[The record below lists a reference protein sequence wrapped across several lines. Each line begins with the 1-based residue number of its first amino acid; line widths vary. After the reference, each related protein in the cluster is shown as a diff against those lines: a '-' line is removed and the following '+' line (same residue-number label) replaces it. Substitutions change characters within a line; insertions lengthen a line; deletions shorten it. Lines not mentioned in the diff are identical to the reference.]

1 MSYIIDRRLNG
12 KNKSS
17 VNRQRFLRRYRK
29 HIKGAVSD
37 AVKSRSITDLESGS
51 DVTIPRGDISEPV
64 FHHGQGGVSKRVFP
78 GNKEFNT
85 GDEIQRPQGG
95 GGGGGGDGKASNSGE
110 GEDDFTFHIN
120 RDEFLEFLFEDLELP
135 HMVKKQLTDSS
146 DYKLTQAGFT
156 HEGNPERL
164 NIIRSLR
171 SAHARRIA
179 LSGSTRREIRELR
192 KEQEALE
199 AEEPLTDETK
209 IRLADIAEQ
218 LGLLQAKVSKL
229 PFLDTFDLKYNNLVK
244 TPVPSSKAVMF
255 CVMDVSGSMTQAIKD
270 MAKRFFLL
278 LYLFL
283 KRTYKEIDVVFI
295 RHHTQAKE
303 VDEEEFFYSRETGGT
318 IVSSAIEMTA
328 DVISDRYN
336 PADWNI
342 YVAQASDGDN
352 WDGDSDACRELLLK
366 RVLPKVQYYAYVE
379 ITTGEH
385 QNLWHEYQRLL
396 EAFPETFAMQK
407 IEQLADIYPVFR
419 ELFSKKQET

>member
-51 DVTIPRGDISEPV
+51 DVSIPREDISEPI
-64 FHHGQGGVSKRVFP
+64 FHHGQGGVTKRVFP
-78 GNKEFNT
+78 GNKEFSS
-85 GDEIQRPQGG
+85 GDEIERPKGGGAGG
-95 GGGGGGDGKASNSGE
+95 GGGKASNSGE

-135 HMVKKQLTDSS
+135 HMVKKQLTDSG

-156 HEGNPERL
+156 HEGNPDRL

-179 LSGSTRREIRELR
+179 LSGSTRREIRR
-192 KEQEALE
+192 LE
-199 AEEPLTDETK
+199 AEKKTLETEDPLTNDNK
-209 IRLADIAEQ
+209 IRLAEIEEQ
-218 LGLLQAKVSKL
+218 LTLLKAKVSKL

-255 CVMDVSGSMTQAIKD
+255 CVMDVSGSMTQVIKE
-270 MAKRFFLL
+270 MAKRFYLL
-278 LYLFL
+278 LFLFL
-283 KRTYKEIDVVFI
+283 KRAYKEIDVVFI

-328 DVISDRYN
+328 DVIDERYP

-352 WDGDSDACRELLLK
+352 WDGDSNTCRELLL
-366 RVLPKVQYYAYVE
+366 RRILPKVQYYAYVE
-379 ITTGEH
+379 ITTSDH
-385 QNLWHEYQRLL
+385 QNLWHEYEHILS
-396 EAFPETFAMQK
+396 EFPETFAMQK
-407 IEQLADIYPVFR
+407 IEQISDIYPVFR
-419 ELFSKKQET
+419 ELFSKKEST